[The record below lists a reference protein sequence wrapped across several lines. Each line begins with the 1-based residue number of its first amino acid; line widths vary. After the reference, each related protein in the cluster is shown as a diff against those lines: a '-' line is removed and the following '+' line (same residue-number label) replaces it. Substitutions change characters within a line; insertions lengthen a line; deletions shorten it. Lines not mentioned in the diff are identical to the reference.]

1 MSCTF
6 RCNPNYKVKFLLWQ
20 LYEIFLVFCIVQHY
34 VLSGE
39 SRVTSR
45 HSLGSRRLL
54 LPYIV
59 DRVDRVA
66 YNLQFFVE
74 GKNLALVRQVVIS
87 YIAQVF
93 WRGRVLQ
100 PQVAKVWP
108 SPVPLWRPGV
118 EGRCLTAAPLL
129 QGHRGYS
136 NFMLETSKGRFIW
149 DLFVLGNIACKNQL
163 QLKSSRFQAK
173 RSGMRFYFSCLSL
186 SNFVTEEAL

>member
-1 MSCTF
+1 M
-6 RCNPNYKVKFLLWQ
+6 
-20 LYEIFLVFCIVQHY
+20 FCIVQHY

-93 WRGRVLQ
+93 WRGGPSTPACQGRTLTCNPVAPWCGGEVLNCR
-100 PQVAKVWP
+100 
-108 SPVPLWRPGV
+108 SPAPGPP
-118 EGRCLTAAPLL
+118 GL
-129 QGHRGYS
+129 QYLYVGNTS
-136 NFMLETSKGRFIW
+136 NVSFIW
-149 DLFVLGNIACKNQL
+149 DLFVSDNIA
-163 QLKSSRFQAK
+163 F
-173 RSGMRFYFSCLSL
+173 
-186 SNFVTEEAL
+186 